1 MRAINNYFNPQLFA
15 DDCMIY
21 RVFYTEHN
29 LYHQD
34 S

>member
-1 MRAINNYFNPQLFA
+1 MRTINNFNPQLFA

-21 RVFYTEHN
+21 RVFDTEHN
-29 LYHQD
+29 SYHQD